1 MLHIENGGRL
11 LNYSHTAIVA
21 GRVNSI
27 RRLEW
32 FAQKVMGEVAI
43 YSLDYTGKLSCM
55 PSSNKHL
62 IFEEDEETPGYMAN
76 LEACLASATT
86 IIAYQSHQFATF
98 QALKHC
104 ERHNKDLV
112 VLCDDVMPWRYRE
125 YENLHAIQ
133 QTIYRQA
140 KLFIAANIEVSDAL
154 VLEGVD
160 PDAIRI
166 SKDFPAKPEAG
177 QIAARKAKF
186 LSHLKLSTEHRV
198 ISFVG
203 DENSEGALR
212 HFLKAVAA
220 AGDQSKPPLAIVL
233 VGEQLVSEEIKY
245 EIHQLGI
252 HGQTRVVPETPQI
265 FLEDLVA
272 SSEMIFSGSDPKDWR
287 AGQYPEIEM
296 LAHAYGKV
304 ICLRDS
310 VTLRSFF
317 GARGKYFSADS
328 GASLMRMVE
337 LYVLGDAN
345 FLQQCGSFS
354 QDLFE
359 EALASESAHGESAQ
373 RYRKFDGSD
382 LISSVPAQNKTHLLE
397 SSAKHL
403 LSSADQLLAAGRMEE
418 ASELYGQVML
428 ADSTN
433 TDSLKGLGFCALRA
447 SAFEEAHDFFK
458 KVVALDPSDV
468 KGLYGLGVANLRLN
482 NAAAAVN
489 FMERG
494 WLMSGAE
501 DKNINLLVQACL
513 EHPSRQD
520 ALNVLV
526 KIEDQLGQLPVVMN
540 AMEKLRD

>member
-1 MLHIENGGRL
+1 VLHIENGGRL

-76 LEACLASATT
+76 LEACLESATT

-104 ERHNKDLV
+104 ERHNKALV

-125 YENLHAIQ
+125 YQNLHAIQ

-140 KLFIAANIEVSDAL
+140 QLFIASNAEVADAL

-166 SKDFPAKPEAG
+166 SKDFPAQPEAT
-177 QIAARKAKF
+177 QIAVRKAKF
-186 LSHLKLSTEHRV
+186 LNHLKLPTDCRV
-198 ISFVG
+198 VSFVG

-220 AGDQSKPPLAIVL
+220 VRDQSKQPLAIVL
-233 VGEQLVSEEIKY
+233 VGAQLVSEETKY

-272 SSEMIFSGSDPKDWR
+272 SSEIIFSGSDPHDWR
-287 AGQYPEIEM
+287 AGQFPEIEM
-296 LAHAYGKV
+296 LAHAYGKA

-310 VTLRSFF
+310 ATLRSFF

-328 GASLMRMVE
+328 AASLLRMVE
-337 LYVLGDAN
+337 LYVLGDRN
-345 FLQQCGSFS
+345 FLEQCRSFS
-354 QDLFE
+354 ELLSE
-359 EALASESAHGESAQ
+359 ESLAGGSVHGNSAQ
-373 RYRKFDGSD
+373 KYREFDCSALTCSAPGQNKKEFAA
-382 LISSVPAQNKTHLLE
+382 SSVE
-397 SSAKHL
+397 HL

-428 ADSTN
+428 AESTN
-433 TDSLKGLGFCALRA
+433 TDALKGLGFCALHA
-447 SAFEEAHDFFK
+447 SAFDEAHDFFK

-526 KIEDQLGQLPVVMN
+526 KIEDQLGQLPVVVN